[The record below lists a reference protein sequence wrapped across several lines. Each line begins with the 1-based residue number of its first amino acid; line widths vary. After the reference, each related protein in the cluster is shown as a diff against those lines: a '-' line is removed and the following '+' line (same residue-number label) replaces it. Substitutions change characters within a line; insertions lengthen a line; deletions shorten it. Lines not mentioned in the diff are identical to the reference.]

1 MTHLH
6 PYTDKY
12 DTPEKISNLLHA
24 LSSVYESQGQ
34 LSEKIRET
42 SHSIEAYEAQI
53 SDLRQAVDLKD
64 RHIEKLEAEITYL
77 KAEGESRS
85 PEDFLADLGEAL
97 EAELRSAE
105 EAVEES
111 RFELDSVRKRVN
123 AIESAR
129 EAFGL

>member
-1 MTHLH
+1 MTDLH
-6 PYTDKY
+6 PQTSKY
-12 DTPEKISNLLHA
+12 DTPEKISDLLHSI
-24 LSSVYESQGQ
+24 SSVYESQGQ

-42 SHSIEAYEAQI
+42 SHSIAVYEAQV

-64 RHIEKLEAEITYL
+64 SHIEKLEAEITHL
-77 KAEGESRS
+77 KAESGSRS